1 MFRVHRKSESH
12 MQRIAQGWI
21 MVRQAGKK
29 FGPYLMLE
37 LLLPGGTL
45 WALLLFAARRA
56 MR

>member
-1 MFRVHRKSESH
+1 
-12 MQRIAQGWI
+12 MQRIIEVWSV
-21 MVRQAGKK
+21 VRQSAKK

-56 MR
+56 ARGE

>member
-1 MFRVHRKSESH
+1 
-12 MQRIAQGWI
+12 MQRIAQGWTKLSQ
-21 MVRQAGKK
+21 MGKK

-56 MR
+56 MRGE

>member
-1 MFRVHRKSESH
+1 
-12 MQRIAQGWI
+12 MQRIAQGWTKL
-21 MVRQAGKK
+21 RQTGKK

-56 MR
+56 MRGE

>member
-1 MFRVHRKSESH
+1 
-12 MQRIAQGWI
+12 MQRIAQGWTKAQQI
-21 MVRQAGKK
+21 GKK

-56 MR
+56 ARGE

>member
-1 MFRVHRKSESH
+1 
-12 MQRIAQGWI
+12 MQRIAEGWLI
-21 MVRQAGKK
+21 VRQAAKK

-56 MR
+56 ARGE

>member
-1 MFRVHRKSESH
+1 
-12 MQRIAQGWI
+12 MQRILEAWPI
-21 MVRQAGKK
+21 VRQAGKK

-56 MR
+56 ARGE

>member
-1 MFRVHRKSESH
+1 
-12 MQRIAQGWI
+12 MQRIAQGWSI
-21 MVRQAGKK
+21 VRQAAKK

-56 MR
+56 ARGE